1 MTKLFC
7 ARCNKQTSFDLQ
19 VDKLEVIGTCQ
30 EQVQDPSDPD
40 NKVACGHQVKFPGT
54 KKKDDAMVLISKG
67 DLASMLKSHNA
78 DNKPRLLLDE
88 VEEFTKGLE
97 ELLVDL

>member
-1 MTKLFC
+1 MAKLFC
-7 ARCNKQTSFDLQ
+7 ARCNKQTDFDLQ

-30 EQVQDPSDPD
+30 ERVQDPNDPD
-40 NKVACGHQVKFPGT
+40 NMVACGHQVKFPGT
-54 KKKDDAMVLISKG
+54 KTKDDATVLISKG

-97 ELLVDL
+97 ELIVDL